1 MVALRRAT
9 ICLTMF
15 TIRSTRRLLDR
26 LRVSP
31 VKTPEKPSTRLGD
44 WYANLLPLEA
54 GEFILCVSEKT
65 LLPVMLPVI
74 ALPNIG
80 QALSK
85 AMVPVLIGLGIE
97 KKLIEQERFAMAQS
111 TFATT
116 ASRHIVGFMNE
127 FAFMAST
134 RLSEEPTPLTELSL
148 WLAATPCK
156 MCFPDRATQ
165 ELFSS

>member
-1 MVALRRAT
+1 
-9 ICLTMF
+9 MF

-26 LRVSP
+26 LKVSP
-31 VKTPEKPSTRLGD
+31 VKTPETPSTRLGD
-44 WYANLLPLEA
+44 WYGNLLQLDV
-54 GEFILCVSEKT
+54 GEYIVCVSEKT
-65 LLPVMLPVI
+65 LLPVVLPVA
-74 ALPNIG
+74 ALSNIG

-85 AMVPVLIGLGIE
+85 ALVPVLTGLGIK

-111 TFATT
+111 TFGTT

-148 WLAATPCK
+148 WLAETPCR
-156 MCFPDRATQ
+156 MCFPDQATQ
-165 ELFSS
+165 ELFSSTVEPS